1 MRASRALDSSPSA
14 LTIAANHREDTLA
27 TSRTTPPF
35 RAEQVGSLL
44 RPASLLAAR
53 AQRKKNE
60 ISAAELKQREDD
72 AIREAV
78 KLQEDVGLQV
88 VTDGEFRR
96 EMWHTDFLAGFINS
110 EVVPGQMKVRFRSF
124 DGETEIEPPGTV
136 ITGKLGWPAGG
147 IFVDHFKF
155 LKSVS
160 KVTPKVTIPSPST
173 MHFRGG
179 RNAVDRKAYP
189 EMDDFYAD
197 LALVYSEEVRA
208 FGDAGCRY
216 LQVDEVNF
224 AFLCDP
230 RLREQVKSIGEDP
243 EKLPRTYA
251 KLINGAIA
259 TRPAGMV
266 VGLHLCRGNANS
278 SWLAEGGYEPVA
290 DVLFNEVDVD
300 AYFLEFDTPRAGGF
314 EPLRFV
320 PKGKTVVLGLVTTKI
335 PQSDGKDAIKRRI
348 DEASRYC
355 PLDQLALS
363 PQCGFASGAIGN
375 KITLDDEIAKLRLV
389 VETARE
395 VWG

>member
-1 MRASRALDSSPSA
+1 VVP
-14 LTIAANHREDTLA
+14 
-27 TSRTTPPF
+27 RTKPPF
-35 RAEQVGSLL
+35 RAEHVGSLL

-53 AQRKKNE
+53 DKRKRNE
-60 ISAAELKQREDD
+60 ISANELRQAEDA

-78 KLQEDVGLQV
+78 KLEEGLGLQV

-96 EMWHTDFLAGFINS
+96 EMWHTDFLAGFINVA
-110 EVVPGQMKVRFRSF
+110 VVPGKLKVRFKSF
-124 DGETEIEPPGTV
+124 EGETEIAPPGTV
-136 ITGKLGWPAGG
+136 INGKLGWPKGG

-155 LKSVS
+155 LKSVAHA
-160 KVTPKVTIPSPST
+160 TPKITIPSPTT

-179 RNAVDRKAYP
+179 RAAVDKAAYP
-189 EMDDFYAD
+189 DMDGFYAD
-197 LALVYSEEVRA
+197 LARVYSEEVAA
-208 FGDAGCRY
+208 FADADCRY

-230 RLREQVKSIGEDP
+230 RLREEVRVNLGEDP
-243 EKLPRTYA
+243 AALPAIYA
-251 KLINGAIA
+251 RLINAAIA
-259 TRPAGMV
+259 TRPKDMV
-266 VGLHLCRGNANS
+266 VGLHLCRGNAMS

-290 DVLFNEVDVD
+290 EVLFNAVDVD

-320 PKGKTVVLGLVTTKI
+320 PKNKVVVLGLVTTKVAKME
-335 PQSDGKDAIKRRI
+335 SKDELKRRI
-348 DEASRYC
+348 DEAARYC
-355 PLDQLALS
+355 PLEQLALS
-363 PQCGFASGAIGN
+363 PQCGFASGAPGN